1 MMLKTT
7 ALALVPL
14 LVLSKVGVAQGPRI
28 VSVAVVPDSVTVGT
42 PFELLAAV
50 SAPRGASVL
59 FPGTPRSD
67 AGPRLLDPV
76 VVSVDSTN
84 GSFTHLATYR
94 FAGWDV
100 GELAI
105 EMDDVVVSSPT
116 GSAQLTFG
124 SPTVTIVSVLPS
136 DTAEHVP
143 RPAREVF
150 RSALAWWYPWLP
162 LLVMGLLLAAVF
174 AWWWRRR
181 GSPAVV
187 VSTVV
192 HAETALAQVSAL
204 RLIEAGERGRFVTL
218 TADVLRDFLCSR
230 FNSLSPAHTSFEIS
244 TLLQETGE
252 PLWLRIELLL
262 AQADAAKFANAGV
275 DESAARAFAA
285 EVLAVVREIGGRSPP
300 DPIEEQMGAAA

>member
-1 MMLKTT
+1 MGM
-7 ALALVPL
+7 L
-14 LVLSKVGVAQGPRI
+14 LV
-28 VSVAVVPDSVTVGT
+28 
-42 PFELLAAV
+42 
-50 SAPRGASVL
+50 
-59 FPGTPRSD
+59 
-67 AGPRLLDPV
+67 
-76 VVSVDSTN
+76 
-84 GSFTHLATYR
+84 
-94 FAGWDV
+94 
-100 GELAI
+100 
-105 EMDDVVVSSPT
+105 
-116 GSAQLTFG
+116 
-124 SPTVTIVSVLPS
+124 
-136 DTAEHVP
+136 
-143 RPAREVF
+143 
-150 RSALAWWYPWLP
+150 
-162 LLVMGLLLAAVF
+162 AVF

-275 DESAARAFAA
+275 DDSAARAFAA